1 MTDQIY
7 KEIGYGDRTIGFGQR
22 PGIVVIDFQ
31 VAFTDKD
38 GRFSTDLVQRAVNN
52 TSRVLDVARSAG
64 VPIAN
69 CYTAYHSERDMPHWK
84 IGPVHDDFYYGHPCT
99 AMEPRTTDDN
109 YDFVFCKSAPSIFY
123 NTPANTLFTKHGVD
137 TMIVTGCMTSGCVRA
152 SIIDSFSGGYR
163 TIVPEDCVGD
173 ADEGPHHDNLRDVG
187 RRYADIVDSTTVIDY
202 LEEYGKSNR

>member
-7 KEIGYGDRTIGFGQR
+7 NEIGYGDRTIGFGQR

-84 IGPVHDDFYYGHPCT
+84 IGPVHEDFYYGHPCT

-109 YDFVFCKSAPSIFY
+109 YDFVFCKSAPSFLLA
-123 NTPANTLFTKHGVD
+123 TPIHGRW
-137 TMIVTGCMTSGCVRA
+137 TCV
-152 SIIDSFSGGYR
+152 
-163 TIVPEDCVGD
+163 
-173 ADEGPHHDNLRDVG
+173 
-187 RRYADIVDSTTVIDY
+187 
-202 LEEYGKSNR
+202 